1 METNRL
7 LSQIQTLI
15 GNLRPANQAETKELK
30 ALARALGQALVD
42 HPDLS
47 VTGNSVAA
55 TAPSQ
60 SAQMETTGK
69 AETSAAASPSHI
81 VELLKSEL
89 LQLGPSPQAGA
100 VPPAKPLIFRRETP
114 LRSNLL
120 GSSVAEWAVGMAP
133 SQSFGPLRDEHGLPV
148 WFDFFFPVRSVR
160 VRFAGSPNVVL
171 AIPVWGMLNGRESYS
186 IEPGSVWI
194 ASGLLAADPSL
205 QGYFTGLKVQAGTLE
220 LSQSATINGGEIWL
234 APGSTANLSLNLDQ
248 NKVPTPSTEAG

>member
-7 LSQIQTLI
+7 LSQIQALI

-30 ALARALGQALVD
+30 ALGRALGQALVD

-55 TAPSQ
+55 AAPSQ

-69 AETSAAASPSHI
+69 TETSAASSSHI

-89 LQLGPSPQAGA
+89 LQLSPSPQAGA

-133 SQSFGPLRDEHGLPV
+133 SQTFGPLRNEHGLPV

-160 VRFAGSPNVVL
+160 VRFAGSPNVAL
-171 AIPVWGMLNGRESYS
+171 AIPVWGMLNGRESYN
-186 IEPGSVWI
+186 IGPGSVWI

-205 QGYFTGLKVQAGTLE
+205 EGYFTGLKVQAGSHREVRRSSVSILTKTRFRRLRPKPA
-220 LSQSATINGGEIWL
+220 LTQLTRR
-234 APGSTANLSLNLDQ
+234 
-248 NKVPTPSTEAG
+248 